1 MCIVA
6 PEEVP
11 RYKTA
16 NMAVMNFFIKNL
28 KQKYSYF
35 KVNRFI
41 ISWSFYIL
49 MTFTYLQQSFLRTKM
64 ALNSRHNRFLTDLII
79 IILQHYYEHYPTH
92 ADHQR
97 IFNNGNGAHGQ
108 IKYIAQAGTFNFTFI
123 ENGLQHT
130 NYAY

>member
-35 KVNRFI
+35 KVNGLYNFMELL
-41 ISWSFYIL
+41 Y
-49 MTFTYLQQSFLRTKM
+49 
-64 ALNSRHNRFLTDLII
+64 
-79 IILQHYYEHYPTH
+79 
-92 ADHQR
+92 
-97 IFNNGNGAHGQ
+97 FNDIHLLATVLFAHKNGF
-108 IKYIAQAGTFNFTFI
+108 K
-123 ENGLQHT
+123 
-130 NYAY
+130 